1 MQIDRLTDPLPSSD
15 KSSFRDRPQAISDNK
30 SAELPVRTQDID
42 QPLIKRNASFSSFTL
57 GITKDGL
64 VIVEG
69 IIKNMG
75 ISILSRISVETEMR
89 HGYLKTAP
97 LEGVNLSRKW
107 YIIHKKNHV
116 LSPED
121 TLFIERILDKPSR

>member
-1 MQIDRLTDPLPSSD
+1 M
-15 KSSFRDRPQAISDNK
+15 
-30 SAELPVRTQDID
+30 RTQDID
-42 QPLIKRNASFSSFTL
+42 QPLIKRNASLPRFAL
-57 GITKDGL
+57 RITKDGL

-75 ISILSRISVETEMR
+75 ISILSRISVETEVR